1 MSCWEPTGTEYCSIL
16 FHQVWIKKLACLLGA
31 AHRSIAMA
39 APGSQGCRVPRVG
52 PVGRQ
57 PGKVGL

>member
-1 MSCWEPTGTEYCSIL
+1 MSYSMYLGKYCSIL